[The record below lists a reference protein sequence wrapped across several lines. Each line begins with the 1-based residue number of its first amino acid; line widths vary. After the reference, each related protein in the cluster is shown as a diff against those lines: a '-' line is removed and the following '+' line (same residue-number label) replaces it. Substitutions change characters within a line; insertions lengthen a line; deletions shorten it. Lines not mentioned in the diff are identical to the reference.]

1 MQDFTKPFKLKNEV
15 KQLELNIPNQPKV
28 GFIASR
34 MNKDNFWNLAYFV
47 GMFSGISI
55 AFITKFMI
63 LSWIT
68 IIGFI
73 WLVKRNADVTFDK
86 MEQGAPIFI
95 INGNKRVNATGI
107 GFVGLLIVSFG
118 LVVGLLALIEFIV
131 LDILKI
137 SETPI
142 LLDIMSMS
150 LLFSLPALYC
160 ILKNLPIAVYFKK
173 EAWVGDGTVRYGSNS
188 SGSYYSSSFRHTT
201 SSSIGSSCSSFR
213 HTTSSSSRDSIIT
226 SPSYRWHPSNIYHRR

>member
-15 KQLELNIPNQPKV
+15 KQLELNIPNQPKA

-34 MNKDNFWNLAYFV
+34 MNKDNFWNLVYFV

-86 MEQGAPIFI
+86 MEQGAPMFI

-137 SETPI
+137 NETPI
-142 LLDIMSMS
+142 LLNIMSMS

-173 EAWVGDGTVRYGSNS
+173 EAWVGDGTVKYGRDNS
-188 SGSYYSSSFRHTT
+188 KTRPSTGN
-201 SSSIGSSCSSFR
+201 
-213 HTTSSSSRDSIIT
+213 DSI
-226 SPSYRWHPSNIYHRR
+226 SFAHDYAYRHLSCNIYNRR

>member
-15 KQLELNIPNQPKV
+15 KQLELNIPNQPKA

-34 MNKDNFWNLAYFV
+34 MNKDNFWNLVYFV

-86 MEQGAPIFI
+86 MEQGAPMFI

-131 LDILKI
+131 ANILKI
-137 SETPI
+137 GDTPI
-142 LLDIMSMS
+142 LLEIMSMS

-160 ILKNLPIAVYFKK
+160 ILRNLPIAVYFKK
-173 EAWVGDGTVRYGSNS
+173 EAWVGDGTASYGSSSS
-188 SGSYYSSSFRHTT
+188 SGYYSSNQYFFDRNRSDIVHDYTYRHL
-201 SSSIGSSCSSFR
+201 SC
-213 HTTSSSSRDSIIT
+213 
-226 SPSYRWHPSNIYHRR
+226 NIYNRR

>member
-15 KQLELNIPNQPKV
+15 KQLELNIPNQPKT

-34 MNKDNFWNLAYFV
+34 MNKDNFWNLVYFI

-68 IIGFI
+68 IVGFI
-73 WLVKRNADVTFDK
+73 WLVKRNTDITFDK

-118 LVVGLLALIEFIV
+118 LLALIRLITLNIFKVEDTLVVSAITTV
-131 LDILKI
+131 
-137 SETPI
+137 
-142 LLDIMSMS
+142 S
-150 LLFSLPALYC
+150 LLFSLPALLC
-160 ILKNLPIAVYFKK
+160 ILRNLPIAVYFKK
-173 EAWVGDGTVRYGSNS
+173 EAWVGDGKAPHGSSS
-188 SGSYYSSSFRHTT
+188 SGSYYSSNQYFFDRNRSDIVHDHTYRHLSF
-201 SSSIGSSCSSFR
+201 
-213 HTTSSSSRDSIIT
+213 
-226 SPSYRWHPSNIYHRR
+226 NIYNRR

>member
-15 KQLELNIPNQPKV
+15 KQLELNIPNQPKA

-34 MNKDNFWNLAYFV
+34 MNKDNFWNLLYFV

-118 LVVGLLALIEFIV
+118 LVVGLLALIRFIV
-131 LDILKI
+131 SDILKI
-137 SETPI
+137 SDIPI
-142 LLDIMSMS
+142 VLTMMSVS
-150 LLFSLPALYC
+150 LLISLPALYC
-160 ILKNLPIAVYFKK
+160 ILRNLPIAVYFKK
-173 EAWVGDGTVRYGSNS
+173 EAWVGDGTV
-188 SGSYYSSSFRHTT
+188 
-201 SSSIGSSCSSFR
+201 SSCNNNDRMTRPSTTNDSLSFAHDYAYR
-213 HTTSSSSRDSIIT
+213 HLSC
-226 SPSYRWHPSNIYHRR
+226 NIYNRR